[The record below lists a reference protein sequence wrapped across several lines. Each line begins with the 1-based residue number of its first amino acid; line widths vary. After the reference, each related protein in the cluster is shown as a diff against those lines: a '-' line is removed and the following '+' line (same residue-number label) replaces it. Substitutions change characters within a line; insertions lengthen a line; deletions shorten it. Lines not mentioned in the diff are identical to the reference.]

1 VRNKIKMWC
10 NITQQRITNS
20 CTPRHNKPTQVK
32 AEKPSEGKDNSKA
45 AQDKAYKETLMQ
57 ARSKSYCLYQASITS
72 L

>member
-1 VRNKIKMWC
+1 MWC

-45 AQDKAYKETLMQ
+45 AQDKAYKDTLMQ
-57 ARSKSYCLYQASITS
+57 ARSRSY
-72 L
+72 